1 MTLIGVLRAIA
12 LGWREDAL
20 AINAQEV
27 AQLGKELYERVAKLA
42 EYWGDVGDKLGKA
55 VGAHTKSV
63 GTLEG
68 RVLVTARRFV
78 DLKAAPE
85 GNEISAP
92 EPIETLPRPLLAP
105 ELGVVRETGGALERP
120 MRVS

>member
-1 MTLIGVLRAIA
+1 VLRAIA
-12 LGWREDAL
+12 LGWREEAL

-42 EYWGDVGDKLGKA
+42 EYWGDVGDKLGKT
-55 VGAHTKSV
+55 VGAYNKSV

-78 DLKAAPE
+78 DLKAATPDDGE
-85 GNEISAP
+85 L
-92 EPIETLPRPLLAP
+92 ETPTVVDELPRPLLAP
-105 ELGVVRETGGALERP
+105 ELVAHEVGAALERGA